1 MQCGWFSG
9 NFLAGL
15 RWLSVKR
22 CLKQDLVWG
31 WHCKSFWVPY
41 TPAFSLSSLL
51 VEETQ
56 CPPQH
61 HCFHSTSERQG
72 SALTLETKRGWHNC
86 SSWWGSFRAR
96 ALGSR
101 SGSDRPTTRS
111 THTSRSTKAEPPG
124 SGWISW
130 KTKLWKIKQWDA
142 FPVQKANSLE

>member
-1 MQCGWFSG
+1 MVLGQLPGRSSVIKCEKMLKAGPCVG
-9 NFLAGL
+9 LTLKEFLGALHPGFL
-15 RWLSVKR
+15 
-22 CLKQDLVWG
+22 
-31 WHCKSFWVPY
+31 
-41 TPAFSLSSLL
+41 SLL
-51 VEETQ
+51 
-56 CPPQH
+56 PPGGRNTMPPP